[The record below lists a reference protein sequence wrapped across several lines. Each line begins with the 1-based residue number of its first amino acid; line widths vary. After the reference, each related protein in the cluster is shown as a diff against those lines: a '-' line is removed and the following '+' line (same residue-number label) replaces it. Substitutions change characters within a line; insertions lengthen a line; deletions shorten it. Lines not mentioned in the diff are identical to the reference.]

1 MQRTVCSPEYFTVMY
16 MQHLEAESKLIYVI
30 YNDQLSNII
39 LSLLKVS
46 AIADWDRDKLW
57 IG

>member
-1 MQRTVCSPEYFTVMY
+1 MY